1 MEGFIKRYPDV
12 TLSKKYQK
20 TYFWHLCNFTIVLPM
35 GWLPSTHHHG
45 AIRGTVARHLPWY
58 YPLRLYC
65 RNDDLYL
72 LLASKGNCWTLVV
85 EWNSPLEGR
94 ERSPRRPRRDQFG
107 PLGDP
112 GRKLGAWETLGGN
125 WESSWE
131 TTLATGG
138 RHTTCQR
145 HTSYRIESRF
155 HKPANFTI
163 MYQIHF
169 KVWGGQIFILAHI
182 QF

>member
-12 TLSKKYQK
+12 TLSKKYPTSIFDTFAILLSSSPWVGCPPRTITVPSGERWPGIFPDTIPSGCTVEMMTFTFFLLQK
-20 TYFWHLCNFTIVLPM
+20 EITEHSWR
-35 GWLPSTHHHG
+35 
-45 AIRGTVARHLPWY
+45 RGMLPWKEENG
-58 YPLRLYC
+58 LRGGPEET
-65 RNDDLYL
+65 
-72 LLASKGNCWTLVV
+72 SLV
-85 EWNSPLEGR
+85 P
-94 ERSPRRPRRDQFG
+94 
-107 PLGDP
+107 
-112 GRKLGAWETLGGN
+112 WETLGGN

-145 HTSYRIESRF
+145 HTSYQIESRF

-163 MYQIHF
+163 TYQIHF